1 MKRLFLFIGVAISC
15 LQGWANWN
23 TDLSENTQIT
33 PTGLSYYD
41 KALKTNKNGYTYAA
55 FVCPA
60 ENSMATRLQIIDKD
74 GNRTLGRGG
83 KIVAS
88 EKNRPWLTWNQY
100 LQLDNEGNAFLS
112 VQDLRTS
119 DDNLTYT
126 IYKFSESGEQLWN
139 GTLLND
145 GNGYAMSA
153 GLSMLNTHDDGLLCT
168 FFYTD
173 PEINKDVVLVE
184 KL

>member
-41 KALKTNKNGYTYAA
+41 KALKTNKNGYTYAT

-100 LQLDNEGNAFLS
+100 LQLDNEGNAS
-112 VQDLRTS
+112 
-119 DDNLTYT
+119 
-126 IYKFSESGEQLWN
+126 
-139 GTLLND
+139 
-145 GNGYAMSA
+145 
-153 GLSMLNTHDDGLLCT
+153 
-168 FFYTD
+168 
-173 PEINKDVVLVE
+173 
-184 KL
+184 